1 MAHETETGGYGG
13 EINDAAGAVVG
24 EIGEG
29 GLHEEDGTEDVDG
42 VLAGEFF
49 GGDGAEGPFF
59 GDAGVVDDDVDLEFA
74 AAGVGEVVFGGGY

>member
-1 MAHETETGGYGG
+1 MG
-13 EINDAAGAVVG
+13 EVG
-24 EIGEG
+24 KC

-49 GGDGAEGPFF
+49 GGDVWYELVLR
-59 GDAGVVDDDVDLEFA
+59 DAGVIDDDVDLEFA